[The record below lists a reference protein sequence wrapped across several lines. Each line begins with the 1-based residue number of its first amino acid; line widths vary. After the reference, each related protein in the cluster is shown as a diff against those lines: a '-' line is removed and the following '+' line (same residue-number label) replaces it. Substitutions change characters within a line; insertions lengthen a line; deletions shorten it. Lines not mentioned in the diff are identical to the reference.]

1 MKIVKREIVPKFL
14 FEEED
19 RYFLEKTYNPKHTT
33 INIGKRRVAC
43 YEFNCSID
51 EIMNDVADVNLLE
64 STSTEAEKRAFAT
77 RASTIAFQSIRD
89 LSNINGLNLLEIGKG
104 LKAVARVT
112 ALAACVAIANI
123 DMMFARRLLP
133 LVRAI

>member
-1 MKIVKREIVPKFL
+1 MKVKKEVVPKFL

-19 RYFLEKTYNPKHTT
+19 RYFLEKTYSPKS
-33 INIGKRRVAC
+33 IMVNIGNRRVSC
-43 YEFNCSID
+43 YEFNRSID
-51 EIMNDVADVNLLE
+51 EIMNDKADLNLLE
-64 STSTEAEKRAFAT
+64 STSSDAEKRAFAT
-77 RASTIAFQSIRD
+77 RAATIAFQSIRD
-89 LSNINGLNLLEIGKG
+89 LSNINGLNLIEIGKG
-104 LKAVARVT
+104 LKAVSRVT

>member
-1 MKIVKREIVPKFL
+1 MKVKKEVVPKFL

-19 RYFLEKTYNPKHTT
+19 RYFLEKTYSPKS
-33 INIGKRRVAC
+33 IMVSIGNRRVSC
-43 YEFNCSID
+43 YEFNRSID
-51 EIMNDVADVNLLE
+51 EIMNDKADLNLLE
-64 STSTEAEKRAFAT
+64 STSSDAEKRAFAT
-77 RASTIAFQSIRD
+77 RAATIAFQSIRD
-89 LSNINGLNLLEIGKG
+89 LSNINGLNLIEIGKG
-104 LKAVARVT
+104 LKAVSRVT